1 MKRLL
6 LAVFALSGL
15 CLLNG
20 CSSSESGSS
29 PPPPA
34 PATHFS
40 VVAQTNANAGTAF
53 NITVTAQDASNT
65 PVGTYS
71 GTVHFTSS
79 DPLAALPGDQPLTN
93 GTATLQVT
101 LLSAGNQTI
110 TATNTLTAITGTSAA
125 ITVTVLTATHF
136 AVTAPATALTGSA
149 FNITVTAQDASN
161 TPVGTYSGTVHFTS
175 SDAQALLPGDLQV
188 QSGTATLQTTLN
200 TAGNQT
206 ITATDTVTTSITGT
220 SQTIAVMGATHFS
233 VTAPANATAGSA
245 FDFTVNALDAANTV
259 IPAYAGTVRFSSSDN
274 KADLPATQA
283 MTSGTATFVA
293 GLKTAGSQTITVT
306 DTVTAITGTSP
317 PIQVTAA
324 VAANSVPFV
333 AQPLSPDA
341 VAPGAAGFPLTV
353 NGTGF
358 VPGATVK
365 WNGNTRVTTFVN
377 QSRLTAAI
385 LASDVVTP
393 NTASVTVTKPGPGG
407 GTSNVVF
414 FEATLPTGAAA
425 FGTSALS
432 SQGSPALSTTSLS
445 ITCAERCVF
454 PPYCSCVCTSKP
466 PQPISW
472 LTLAMPT

>member
-1 MKRLL
+1 M
-6 LAVFALSGL
+6 
-15 CLLNG
+15 
-20 CSSSESGSS
+20 
-29 PPPPA
+29 
-34 PATHFS
+34 
-40 VVAQTNANAGTAF
+40 
-53 NITVTAQDASNT
+53 
-65 PVGTYS
+65 
-71 GTVHFTSS
+71 HFTSS

-110 TATNTLTAITGTSAA
+110 TATDTLTAITGTSAA

-188 QSGTATLQTTLN
+188 QSGTTTLQTTLN

-445 ITCAERCVF
+445 IICAERCVF
-454 PPYCSCVCTSKP
+454 PPDCGCVCTSKP
-466 PQPISW
+466 PQPISLADFGNADLSITGITTTSPFTETNTCNSS
-472 LTLAMPT
+472 LTAGNSCTVEIGVPDGTQTLTGALNINDNAPGSPQAVNLTGSSSCKKRP